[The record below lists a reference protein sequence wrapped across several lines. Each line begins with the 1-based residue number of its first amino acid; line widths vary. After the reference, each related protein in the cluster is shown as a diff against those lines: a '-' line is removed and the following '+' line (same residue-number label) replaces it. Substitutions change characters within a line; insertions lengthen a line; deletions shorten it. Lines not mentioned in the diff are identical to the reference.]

1 MTSLKLLFGDIFP
14 ADVGDRPFAVRD
26 RMEFT
31 PQVRSNYV
39 FELDDIRLLLMWD
52 SPRVSYNKNLLLT
65 GPKGCGKSELVFQ
78 FAARTGREVLRY
90 SCHERT
96 EFADLLGGMS
106 ILADGSTAFQDGPL
120 TLAMRRGAIFMLDEV
135 NAARPGT
142 LIGLN
147 GVLDGAE
154 SVTLPSGDVVKR
166 HPEFRVA
173 VTGNSL
179 VRDESAAAFRGTGA
193 MNSAFL
199 DRFFV
204 IEKDY
209 LPEHLESRLII
220 TYLSEIL
227 GDPML
232 NPQGIPVPVEL
243 PTSIVKFANVV
254 REQFKKGQGEVS
266 ISTRGLLS
274 FAEMIALRWPH
285 VCNAPE
291 DEVKFVASKTILGPV
306 SGVMR
311 ASFLRILAAEAFDN
325 KKWPDALLRQ
335 ANRGAGSTSSSRPRT
350 AKIGTEAHVEILV
363 NPNRQNSGN
372 VAVWGYLRGETSH
385 RAFHGVLTGQ
395 PRITWQAVKPTDE
408 ILAKADEKTRSRG
421 YILSMRLV
429 LPADQAKVL
438 TTKTFV
444 EGFPNSFTSPADP
457 SNLAELGKA
466 VERALVKTFG
476 VNALV
481 LR

>member
-1 MTSLKLLFGDIFP
+1 MSSLKSLFGDIFP
-14 ADVGDRPFAVRD
+14 ASVGDTPFSVRPA
-26 RMEFT
+26 MEFT
-31 PQVRSNYV
+31 PQVRDNYV

-106 ILADGSTAFQDGPL
+106 ILPDGSTAFQDGPL
-120 TLAMRRGAIFMLDEV
+120 TLAMRRGSIFMLDEV

-154 SVTLPSGDVVKR
+154 SITLPSGEVVKR

-179 VRDESAAAFRGTGA
+179 VRDESASAFRGTGA

-209 LPEHLESRLII
+209 LPEHLESKLII
-220 TYLSEIL
+220 TYLGAKL

-232 NPQGIPVPVEL
+232 NPNGIPVPADL
-243 PTSIVKFANVV
+243 PVQIVKFANSV
-254 REQFKKGQGEVS
+254 REQFKKGQSEVS

-274 FAEMIALRWPH
+274 FAEMIALRWTH

-306 SGVMR
+306 SGVLR
-311 ASFLRILAAEAFDN
+311 AT
-325 KKWPDALLRQ
+325 LLRLLVTEVIDGKRWHT
-335 ANRGAGSTSSSRPRT
+335 ALATHGGKAPENRAAPVTGNAVKVTL
-350 AKIGTEAHVEILV
+350 HV
-363 NPNRQNSGN
+363 NPNRQGSGN
-372 VAVWGYLRGETSH
+372 VTVWGYIEGKTSH
-385 RAFHGVLTGQ
+385 TPFSGSLTGQ
-395 PRITWQAVKPTDE
+395 KRLTWHAPKSCAQVIKVAN
-408 ILAKADEKTRSRG
+408 EKIQQRG
-421 YILSMRLV
+421 YVLPLHLV
-429 LPADQAKVL
+429 LPAGEGVKL
-438 TTKTFV
+438 TSAAFV
-444 EGFPNSFTSPADP
+444 NGFPDAFVCPADLSRP
-457 SNLAELGKA
+457 NDLGLA
-466 VERALVKTFG
+466 VERALIQCLGTS
-476 VNALV
+476 ARV

>member
-1 MTSLKLLFGDIFP
+1 MTSLKALFGDIFP
-14 ADVGDRPFAVRD
+14 ADVGDRPFAVRE

-31 PQVRSNYV
+31 PQVRDNYV

-154 SVTLPSGDVVKR
+154 SVTLPSGEVVKR
-166 HPEFRVA
+166 HAEFRVA

-209 LPEHLESRLII
+209 LPEHLESKLII
-220 TYLSEIL
+220 TYLTQTL

-243 PTSIVKFANVV
+243 PMSAVKFANSV
-254 REQFKKGQGEVS
+254 REQFKKGQSEVS

-285 VCNAPE
+285 VCGSPE

-306 SGVMR
+306 TGVMR
-311 ASFLRILAAEAFDN
+311 ATFMRLMATEMFDN
-325 KKWPDALLRQ
+325 KKWPDALLKQ
-335 ANRGAGSTSSSRPRT
+335 AGKGKATT
-350 AKIGTEAHVEILV
+350 AKGRRAALSGETHVEIFI
-363 NPNRQNSGN
+363 NPDRQNSGN
-372 VAVWGYLRGETSH
+372 VAIWGYLRGEATH
-385 RAFHGVLTGQ
+385 RGFHGMLSGQ
-395 PRITWQAVKPTDE
+395 PRITWQERKPASE
-408 ILAKADEKTRSRG
+408 ILAKADEKTKNRG

-429 LPADQAKVL
+429 LPGDQEQQL
-438 TTKTFV
+438 TSKTFTV
-444 EGFPNSFTSPADP
+444 GFPAAFSRPADP
-457 SNLAELGKA
+457 TDLAALGQA

-476 VNALV
+476 TNTLV

>member
-1 MTSLKLLFGDIFP
+1 MTSLKALFGDIFP
-14 ADVGDRPFAVRD
+14 ADVGVRPFNVRE

-31 PQVRSNYV
+31 PQVRNNYV

-106 ILADGSTAFQDGPL
+106 ILPDGSTAFQDGPL

-154 SVTLPSGDVVKR
+154 SVTLPSGEVVRR
-166 HPEFRVA
+166 HAEFRVA

-209 LPEHLESRLII
+209 LPDHLESRLII
-220 TYLSEIL
+220 NYLTETL

-243 PTSIVKFANVV
+243 PTTVVKFANNV
-254 REQFKKGQGEVS
+254 REQFKKGQSEVS

-274 FAEMIALRWPH
+274 FAEMVALRWPH
-285 VCNAPE
+285 VCSSPE

-306 SGVMR
+306 TGVMR
-311 ASFLRILAAEAFDN
+311 ATLMRLLATEVFDN
-325 KKWPDALLRQ
+325 KKWQDTLVKQ
-335 ANRGAGSTSSSRPRT
+335 ANKGMPGPARTKSPSTGDET
-350 AKIGTEAHVEILV
+350 HVEIYI

-372 VAVWGYLRGETSH
+372 VAIWGFRRGEINH

-395 PRITWQAVKPTDE
+395 TRITWQQPKPVDE
-408 ILAKADEKTRSRG
+408 IQAKADEKTRSRG
-421 YILSMRLV
+421 YLLSMRLV
-429 LPADQAKVL
+429 LPADKTKVL
-438 TTKTFV
+438 MSKDFT
-444 EGFPNSFTSPADP
+444 EGFPEAFNSPADP
-457 SNLAELGKA
+457 SDLAVLGLA

-476 VNALV
+476 TNALV